1 MRAVYK
7 HELSSHFTGL
17 SGYVFGAFLLL
28 FTGIYMLSY
37 NLVQYYTNFEAVLGG
52 MSFIF
57 LVLIPILTMR
67 VLAEER
73 RQKTDQLLYSLPIS
87 MTDVVLGKFFAMLT
101 VFAVPMAVIC
111 VYPLILSAYGPV
123 HMPMAYSAIGGFFL
137 LGAAL
142 IAMGTFVSSVTENQ
156 AVSAGLC
163 FVVMLINYFIAD
175 VANLISAS
183 AAASLGAVT
192 VVLLLVAVIVYLFTK
207 NATVALTTAIVAEA
221 AALVVYMVKPALYE
235 GLMPNVFKALSLY
248 QRFYALLNGILDLS
262 TIVYYVSIIGA
273 FLYLSVQSMEKRRWS
288 E

>member
-1 MRAVYK
+1 
-7 HELSSHFTGL
+7 
-17 SGYVFGAFLLL
+17 
-28 FTGIYMLSY
+28 
-37 NLVQYYTNFEAVLGG
+37 
-52 MSFIF
+52 
-57 LVLIPILTMR
+57 
-67 VLAEER
+67 
-73 RQKTDQLLYSLPIS
+73 

>member
-1 MRAVYK
+1 MRAIYK
-7 HELSSHFTGL
+7 HELSSHFTSL

-37 NLVQYYTNFEAVLGG
+37 NLSMYYTNFEVVLGG

-57 LVLIPILTMR
+57 MVLVPILTMR

-101 VFAVPMAVIC
+101 VFAIPMVIIC
-111 VYPLILSAYGPV
+111 LYPLILSAYGNV
-123 HMPMAYSAIGGFFL
+123 HMPLAYGAIVGFFL

-163 FVVMLINYFIAD
+163 FVVMLINYFISSIAS
-175 VANLISAS
+175 LISAS
-183 AAASLGAVT
+183 AGASLGAVT
-192 VVLLLVAVIVYLFTK
+192 VVVILVAVVVYLFTK
-207 NATVALTTAIVAEA
+207 NATVALTVAVVAEA
-221 AALVVYMVKPALYE
+221 AALLVYMLKPALYE
-235 GLMPNVFKALSLY
+235 GLMPNVLKALSLY
-248 QRFYALLNGILDLS
+248 ERFYSLLNGVLDITS
-262 TIVYYVSIIGA
+262 IVYYISVTGA